1 MDQSCG
7 SRMTDF
13 IHFSFV
19 DYEFSTVWC
28 AHQNAVIEE
37 ETYLHIK
44 NNGVEPVSV
53 RCLLKR
59 NPNFRVELSSVN
71 YEVVS
76 VQLGAAKRQVYMIGP
91 KDTITF
97 RVVFSPKEE
106 KLHKCTIDFMLE
118 EIEGFGVRQGCRK
131 HAPPDRREQAESVRF
146 PQC

>member
-1 MDQSCG
+1 M
-7 SRMTDF
+7 
-13 IHFSFV
+13 
-19 DYEFSTVWC
+19 
-28 AHQNAVIEE
+28 IEE

-44 NNGVEPVSV
+44 NNSVEPVSV

-97 RVVFSPKEE
+97 S
-106 KLHKCTIDFMLE
+106 CGI
-118 EIEGFGVRQGCRK
+118 
-131 HAPPDRREQAESVRF
+131 
-146 PQC
+146 